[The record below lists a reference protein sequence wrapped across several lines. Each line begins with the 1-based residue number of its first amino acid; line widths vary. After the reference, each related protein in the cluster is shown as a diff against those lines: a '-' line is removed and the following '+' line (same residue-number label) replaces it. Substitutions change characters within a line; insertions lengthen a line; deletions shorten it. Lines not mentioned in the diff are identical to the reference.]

1 MKNKSLGL
9 VIQFVLSFCTVIFFF
24 VSLFESSFLVVVK
37 SLIGLTL
44 FSMAYNNA
52 TMYKRK
58 YFTFVYIVFA
68 VIVIAS
74 IFVDGM

>member
-24 VSLFESSFLVVVK
+24 ISLFESSFLVVAK
-37 SLIGLTL
+37 ALIGLTL

-52 TMYKRK
+52 TLYKRK
-58 YFTFVYIVFA
+58 YFTIVYIVFA
-68 VIVIAS
+68 IVVIGS
-74 IFVDGM
+74 IFVDGI